1 MNNTKKFNL
10 NKKIVAIL
18 LILFT
23 LLSNVSPIFAAS
35 GTGSWVAG
43 QFASF
48 IHTTDNPNT
57 KYGVL
62 LRRLVNAN
70 TNESR
75 TVFCSQHGVDIDTG
89 VINKGRYYTPT
100 NATVKKCCK
109 IAYFGWYDIY
119 GDYVVNGG
127 TSDDTKLR
135 YVLTQQYIWETLGQS
150 NATFVNSSHQSA
162 YVAFKNEINNKI
174 SNMEKTP
181 SFDSTTIELDAGD
194 TYTATDSN
202 HVLSDYKSIDKTVSG
217 IRFQHTQGE
226 NTLKITV
233 SQDCNIESLKVTD
246 ATTLAWGL
254 IKDGTE
260 DHDTTVYFEFE
271 DDAQEQ
277 LYALHYNDPVTMAFS
292 LKINLFGKLELTKLN
307 TNKDLVD
314 GAVFTV
320 NGPGYNGDVTV
331 KNGKILLEQIKKGT
345 YTIKEKSVGTG
356 YLLNTES
363 YKAEVKSNQ
372 TTTQAIVNN
381 EPTGEISLVKT
392 DKDTGNSNRID
403 GTSHHGDVNLKGT
416 EYTFYAKEDI
426 YNVARTVKYFSKNEE
441 IAKFTFD
448 EYGKATVIVTNKT
461 TSAKLSVDGDTI
473 KGLPMGTYYAKET
486 HVVEGYMQDTQE
498 HTYTLSYKDM
508 NTPVIKTSDT
518 LKNTVQKAKFEVIKI
533 SSNTN
538 TTAPVIA
545 NAEFTAI
552 LTKYVD
558 YYGSFDEALKHLDK
572 YAEDE
577 YSIFK
582 TGADGHGVSG
592 LLAYGEYTVE
602 ETYTPNDEIET
613 VEPFYI
619 KIDRN
624 SNGVIKEYVENDAPF
639 ESYLKMIKIDKNTGK
654 KVTFS
659 NATFKLYRLN
669 ENNEW
674 EKVKCKTGLF
684 STDKWKT
691 DKTGLAV
698 TEDKLKAGTYKID
711 EIELPTGF
719 LQLEKELT
727 FKINKSNKTLE
738 FDEDYDA
745 YITITVGNEQPTG
758 TLQLD
763 KSVAIRQDVDTS
775 LVDISNLSKIKF
787 KLTAKEKIID
797 YADGSTIYEKG
808 QEVGQYNLTKEGK
821 LEVKKLPM
829 GKYEL
834 EEIETLKGLVLDT
847 TKYEIVFKQKDT
859 TTKVYTHEEK
869 LINDTTAVEF
879 SKTDITGESELEG
892 AKLTIFDKDNN
903 IIDSWTSS
911 TNTHK
916 IEGLTAGESYIL
928 REEIAPDGF
937 VRATDI
943 EFKVENTKEIQKVT
957 MIDKIVEMT
966 KKDVAG
972 DELEGAKIKVFDKD
986 GKVVDEWTST
996 KESHKINNLVENET
1010 YTLHEEITPN
1020 GYVKATDIE
1029 FTVSADKETQHIE
1042 MIDKIVE
1049 MSKKNI
1055 GGEEIEGAEIKV
1067 FDKEG
1072 NIVDEWT
1079 STKEPHIIN
1088 NLVENETYTL
1098 HEEIAPNGY
1107 VKATDIEFTVST
1119 DKETQHIEMIDKIVE
1134 MSKKNIGGE
1143 EIEGAEIKVFDKEGN
1158 IVDEWTSTKEPH
1170 IINNLVENETY
1181 TLHEEVAPNGYVKAT
1196 DIEFTV
1202 STDKETQHIEMIDK
1216 VVDVTK
1222 TDLVDGKEVEGAE
1235 LVITDKDGN
1244 VIDEW
1249 TSTKEPHHI
1258 TGLEEGKT
1266 YTLTEKTAPYGYEI
1280 TESIEFTVS
1289 TDKETQHIEMKDM
1302 PILRSVQVEK
1312 LDKAT
1317 REHIKSNKFEFGIYE
1332 DAKCTKLIKKAGA
1345 NEYEGTALFDGLRF
1359 GTYYIKEIKA
1369 PLGYKLSDQIVKVE
1383 INDKGVFA
1391 DGVSLEEKDSVY
1403 SFVYYNSLLPAIQTG
1418 NETNYILL
1426 ASLAAISLIG
1436 IVTGIVVLKKKRNN

>member
-43 QFASF
+43 QFASY
-48 IHTTDNPNT
+48 IRTTDNANSQ
-57 KYGVL
+57 YGVL

-70 TNESR
+70 TGESR

-89 VINKGRYYTPT
+89 VINKGKYYTPT

-109 IAYFGWYDIY
+109 IAYFGWYDLY
-119 GDYVVNGG
+119 GDYVINGG
-127 TSDDTKLR
+127 TSDERKLR

-150 NATFVNSSHQSA
+150 NATFVNSSHQSD
-162 YVAFKNEINNKI
+162 YVAFKQEINNKI

-181 SFDSTTIELDAGD
+181 SFDGTTIELDVGD

-202 HVLSDYKSIDKTVSG
+202 KVLSDYKSIDKTVSG

-233 SQDCNIESLKVTD
+233 GSDCEVESLKVTD
-246 ATTLAWGL
+246 AMTLAWGL

-277 LYALHYNDPVTMAFS
+277 LYALNYNDPVTMAFS
-292 LKINLFGKLELTKLN
+292 LKINLLGNLELSKLN

-314 GAVFTV
+314 GSVFTV

-331 KNGKILLEQIKKGT
+331 QNGKILIEKIKKGI

-363 YKAEVKSNQ
+363 YKAEVKPNQ
-372 TTTQAIVNN
+372 TTTQVIINN
-381 EPTGEISLVKT
+381 EPTGEISLIKT
-392 DKDTGNSNRID
+392 DKDTGNSNRVD

-416 EYTFYAKEDI
+416 EYTLYAKEDI
-426 YNVARTVKYFSKNEE
+426 YNVARTIKYFSKNEE

-448 EYGKATVIVTNKT
+448 EYGVATVIVTNRNT
-461 TSAKLSVDGDTI
+461 PAVLSVDGNTI
-473 KGLPMGTYYAKET
+473 KGLPMGSYYAKET
-486 HVVEGYMQDTQE
+486 HVVEGYMQDNTE

-508 NTPVIKTSDT
+508 NTPVIKISDT
-518 LKNTVQKAKFEVIKI
+518 LKNTVEKAKFEVIKI

-538 TTAPVIA
+538 STANIIA

-558 YYGSFDEALKHLDK
+558 YYGSFDEAKKHLDQ

-592 LLAYGEYTVE
+592 LLAYGEYTVC
-602 ETYTPNDEIET
+602 ETYTPSDEIET

-624 SNGVIKEYVENDAPF
+624 SNGVIKEYIENDLPF
-639 ESYLKMIKIDKNTGK
+639 ESYLKMVKIDKNTGK

-684 STDKWKT
+684 YTDKWKT
-691 DKTGLAV
+691 NKTGLAV
-698 TEDKLKAGTYKID
+698 TEDKLPAGTYKIE

-719 LQLEKELT
+719 LQLDNELT
-727 FKINKSNKTLE
+727 FKINRSNKTLE

-745 YITITVGNEQPTG
+745 YITVTVANEQPTG
-758 TLQLD
+758 TLKLD
-763 KSVAIRQDVDTS
+763 KSVAIRQNIDTS
-775 LVDISNLSKIKF
+775 LVDISDLSKIKF

-821 LEVKKLPM
+821 LELKELPM

-847 TKYEIVFKQKDT
+847 TKHEIVFKQENT

-869 LINDTTAVEF
+869 LVNDTTLVEF
-879 SKTDITGESELEG
+879 SKTDITGDSELEG
-892 AKLTIFDKDNN
+892 AKLTILDKDGKVV
-903 IIDSWTSS
+903 DSWIS
-911 TNTHK
+911 TKDSHK
-916 IEGLTAGESYIL
+916 IEGLIVGESYIL

-943 EFKVENTKEIQKVT
+943 EFKVENNKEIQKVT
-957 MIDKIVEMT
+957 MVDKIV
-966 KKDVAG
+966 K
-972 DELEGAKIKVFDKD
+972 
-986 GKVVDEWTST
+986 
-996 KESHKINNLVENET
+996 
-1010 YTLHEEITPN
+1010 
-1020 GYVKATDIE
+1020 
-1029 FTVSADKETQHIE
+1029 
-1042 MIDKIVE
+1042 

-1055 GGEEIEGAEIKV
+1055 GGEEIEGAEMKV

-1119 DKETQHIEMIDKIVE
+1119 E
-1134 MSKKNIGGE
+1134 
-1143 EIEGAEIKVFDKEGN
+1143 
-1158 IVDEWTSTKEPH
+1158 
-1170 IINNLVENETY
+1170 
-1181 TLHEEVAPNGYVKAT
+1181 
-1196 DIEFTV
+1196 
-1202 STDKETQHIEMIDK
+1202 KETQHIEMIDK

-1222 TDLVDGKEVEGAE
+1222 TDLVDGSEVEGAE

-1249 TSTKEPHHI
+1249 ISTKEPHHI

-1280 TESIEFTVS
+1280 AESIEFTVS
-1289 TDKETQHIEMKDM
+1289 TDKDTQLIEMKDM

-1312 LDKAT
+1312 VDKAT
-1317 REHIKSNKFEFGIYE
+1317 GEHIKSNKFEFGIYE
-1332 DAKCTKLIKKAGA
+1332 DAECTKLIKKAGA